1 MKWLNRRIACPGPY
15 LALCTSE
22 KQYIKALKHLKIKSN
37 NLWVDNK
44 ANATTHV
51 FDNNSGELCCVVCI
65 NVEHHN
71 KVEVY
76 GLLVHEAVHVW
87 QEYVQRI
94 GEHTPGNEQMAYG
107 IQNISQELI
116 NEFIHKKSN

>member
-1 MKWLNRRIACPGPY
+1 MKWLDRRIACPGPY

-22 KQYIKALKHLKIKSN
+22 KQYKKILKHLKIKTN
-37 NLWVDNK
+37 NLWINSK

-65 NVEHHN
+65 DAKHNN
-71 KVEVY
+71 KVEAY

-107 IQNISQELI
+107 IQSISQELI
-116 NEFIHKKSN
+116 NEFIKQKIV